1 MKQNVRLV
9 AFLLAMVMLF
19 VFSGCESAFL
29 STSGS
34 TPTANSIPKTTPS
47 DTEDG
52 KAQIYAW
59 IAQLVAATT
68 EASDHYS
75 AALEVLTNDF
85 AAKPE
90 GTDSPALEE
99 MTQAMAAA
107 RDARVAALSA
117 MVDDLNQLD
126 SKDTDAVASKF
137 AEAAALINHA
147 HTYGERI
154 YHSRNSEGINCA
166 EADCYQICTLCNDLN
181 WTKGEHQWYYS
192 RNKDTHQMCCR
203 VCDATEASSAHDTND
218 QGQCNVCNYKL
229 KANILLIEGIEGEAQ
244 QLSAMMDAGH
254 TVTTV
259 NIKDSEKMPTTLEA
273 LQAYHEVILCN
284 VANADMPD
292 GFAELLQSY
301 VRDYGGGLLTVGG
314 DKAYQLEDMGGT
326 TYEEL
331 LPVEMTVPS
340 MAVMIIVDNSGSMWD
355 SSREPY
361 ETSKL
366 FAALQG
372 AEACLD
378 VLCENDY
385 VGVMPLSGYYTE
397 TIELTPRPQ
406 RDKIVDAI
414 QELAWKGRG
423 AALFTE
429 SLEQAGQALK
439 ALENVEKRHIIL
451 ITDGDMPGD
460 MFPDLYLEVAQ
471 QNAKDGITMSVVAI
485 QGDIRW
491 KHLMEELV
499 TAGGMSEKHFYD
511 VQELSQVANVMRE
524 SLAAPELRAIQY
536 QRYMPSIVIDNSIT
550 ENLTVENMPVLDGAY
565 YSKLKEGSTEVLGSP
580 YGPLYAQW
588 NYGKGMV
595 GSFMCD
601 LNGTWSAEFLE
612 GETGKDI
619 LNNIILELANPPDNP
634 EDSPKDTF

>member
-52 KAQIYAW
+52 KAQIDAW

-166 EADCYQICTLCNDLN
+166 EADYYQICTLCNDLN

-203 VCDATEASSAHDTND
+203 VCAATEASSAHDTNE
-218 QGQCNVCNYKL
+218 QGQCNVCN
-229 KANILLIEGIEGEAQ
+229 
-244 QLSAMMDAGH
+244 
-254 TVTTV
+254 
-259 NIKDSEKMPTTLEA
+259 
-273 LQAYHEVILCN
+273 
-284 VANADMPD
+284 
-292 GFAELLQSY
+292 
-301 VRDYGGGLLTVGG
+301 
-314 DKAYQLEDMGGT
+314 
-326 TYEEL
+326 
-331 LPVEMTVPS
+331 
-340 MAVMIIVDNSGSMWD
+340 
-355 SSREPY
+355 
-361 ETSKL
+361 
-366 FAALQG
+366 
-372 AEACLD
+372 
-378 VLCENDY
+378 
-385 VGVMPLSGYYTE
+385 
-397 TIELTPRPQ
+397 
-406 RDKIVDAI
+406 
-414 QELAWKGRG
+414 
-423 AALFTE
+423 
-429 SLEQAGQALK
+429 
-439 ALENVEKRHIIL
+439 
-451 ITDGDMPGD
+451 
-460 MFPDLYLEVAQ
+460 
-471 QNAKDGITMSVVAI
+471 
-485 QGDIRW
+485 
-491 KHLMEELV
+491 
-499 TAGGMSEKHFYD
+499 
-511 VQELSQVANVMRE
+511 
-524 SLAAPELRAIQY
+524 
-536 QRYMPSIVIDNSIT
+536 
-550 ENLTVENMPVLDGAY
+550 
-565 YSKLKEGSTEVLGSP
+565 
-580 YGPLYAQW
+580 
-588 NYGKGMV
+588 
-595 GSFMCD
+595 
-601 LNGTWSAEFLE
+601 
-612 GETGKDI
+612 
-619 LNNIILELANPPDNP
+619 
-634 EDSPKDTF
+634 

>member
-52 KAQIYAW
+52 KAKIDAW

-147 HTYGERI
+147 HTYGEMI

-166 EADCYQICTLCNDLN
+166 EADCYQICTLCNDLK

-340 MAVMIIVDNSGSMWD
+340 MAVMIIVDTSGSMWYPGTE
-355 SSREPY
+355 EPY

-366 FAALQG
+366 FAAVQG

-385 VGVMPLSGYYTE
+385 VGVMSLGDYYTE
-397 TIELTPRPQ
+397 TIELTPRTQ
-406 RDKIVDAI
+406 RAQIIDAI
-414 QELAWKGRG
+414 NSIELGSGTIFEG
-423 AALFTE
+423 ALVTARRALLSNT
-429 SLEQAGQALK
+429 Q
-439 ALENVEKRHIIL
+439 VDKRHIII
-451 ITDGDMPGD
+451 ITDGLPGD
-460 MFPDLYLEVAQ
+460 PDPDMYLNVAR
-471 QNAKDGITMSVVAI
+471 QNAKDGITMSVVGLQCDNYAK
-485 QGDIRW
+485 R
-491 KHLMEELV
+491 HMRELV
-499 TAGGMSEKHFYD
+499 KAGGMNEKHFYD

-524 SLAAPELRAIQY
+524 SMAAPELRDIQC

-565 YSKLKEGSTEVLGSP
+565 YSKLKEGATEVLGSP

-619 LNNIILELANPPDNP
+619 LNNIILELANPPENP